1 MQGQMEMKT
10 KVAIA
15 HSDAD
20 LGKPADCTREQLDLV
35 KQMIADIAERTMGG
49 MNTIVKKGDKVL
61 IKINTVIPVPA
72 NEGFTTDPRML
83 EALIELVQER
93 QPSKIQIGERC
104 AMGGDTRN
112 AMDVCGITAVAE
124 RTGVE
129 LCPFDNVPF
138 DMYKIDRP
146 ISFNEFP
153 VPRPVRDADVY
164 IGLPKM
170 KVHLHT
176 TFTGALKLQFG
187 NLPDYDW
194 MVRCHR
200 DDIYQKIVN
209 LTRAAN
215 PKWFVMDSLY
225 ACQGNGPFSAFRDDL
240 IKDFNTICG
249 GPDGVAVDTVCEALM
264 DWDYPGTNVP
274 STVLAASAAENL
286 GTNRMDEIELTGA
299 PLDKVKRRFRRQNN
313 VLQGPFPNV
322 NVVMG
327 STCEAGCRAILRIQL
342 DQALADGTLA
352 KLKRPLHVFTGLQFE
367 EIKPVEGADV
377 LLVGDCQATP
387 RTVSGRELLGQQR
400 GGPQLHSYLGEYPR
414 AFHLELHPAA
424 GRDFQVRYPIDD
436 WRHSKAK
443 RGRCGP
449 DRKP

>member
-1 MQGQMEMKT
+1 MT
-10 KVAIA
+10 TRTTVAIA
-15 HSDAD
+15 HSGAD
-20 LGKPADCTREQLDLV
+20 LGKPGEYSREQLDLV
-35 KQMIADIAERTMGG
+35 RQMIKDIADQTMGG
-49 MNTIVKKGDKVL
+49 MQNIVKKGDRVL

-72 NEGFTTDPRML
+72 NAGYTTDPRML
-83 EALIELVQER
+83 EALIELVQEQ
-93 QPSKIQIGERC
+93 QPSRIQIGERC
-104 AMGGDTRN
+104 AMGADTKV

-124 RTGVE
+124 RTGAE

-170 KVHLHT
+170 KVHVHT
-176 TFTGALKLQFG
+176 TFTGCLKLQFG

-225 ACQGNGPFSAFRDDL
+225 ACQGNGPFSAYKDDL

-274 STVLAASAAENL
+274 STVLGAAEGL
-286 GTNRMDEIELTGA
+286 GTNKMEEIQLTGA
-299 PLDKVKRRFRRQNN
+299 ELDKVKRRFRRQNN

-327 STCEAGCRAILRIQL
+327 STCEAGCRAIVRMQL

-367 EIKPVEGADV
+367 EIRPVEGADV
-377 LLVGDCQATP
+377 ILVGDCAKPLLERFPDAQFWGSSEEFPNCTP
-387 RTVSGRELLGQQR
+387 IWANIPERSIANYIRKLAE
-400 GGPQLHSYLGEYPR
+400 
-414 AFHLELHPAA
+414 
-424 GRDFQVRYPIDD
+424 I
-436 WRHSKAK
+436 SK
-443 RGRCGP
+443 
-449 DRKP
+449 